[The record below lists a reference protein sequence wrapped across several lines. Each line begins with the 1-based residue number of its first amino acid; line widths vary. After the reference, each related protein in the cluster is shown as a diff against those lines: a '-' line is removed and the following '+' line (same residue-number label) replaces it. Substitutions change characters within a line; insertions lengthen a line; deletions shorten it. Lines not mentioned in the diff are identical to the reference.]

1 MVVLGPY
8 RQQMWKTNSFIHQ
21 VITDFAQ
28 YFESIGMFTYFYF
41 EIGFDFAD
49 FVNTISVIA
58 CWKSGIKIHCLV
70 ISAAL
75 QTCMHLSKIIQGF
88 LISSF

>member
-8 RQQMWKTNSFIHQ
+8 RLQICKKNSFIHQ
-21 VITDFAQ
+21 VIKEFAQ
-28 YFESIGMFTYFYF
+28 YFKSIGMFTYFYF
-41 EIGFDFAD
+41 GIGFDFAD

-58 CWKSGIKIHCLV
+58 CWKGGIQIHCLV

-75 QTCMHLSKIIQGF
+75 QKCMHLSKVNSRF
-88 LISSF
+88 FN